1 VCLGHLVER
10 RYVHTVLTTNFDQL
24 VLKGVVRTG
33 IFPVVSDGLESL
45 IRIDPAPTSPQ
56 IVHLHGSMH
65 TYDSRNST
73 AALNKT
79 ADDQIYQSMMVG
91 LLRQSKI
98 LVVVGYAGGEEGIMH
113 LLQFAAKNI
122 PGLVIYWVTYSSD
135 YDGLSR
141 RAKRLLKN
149 SENKFFVLE
158 QDADAFFQS
167 LIREL
172 RIGQP
177 EWITSPIPTLARQAE
192 ELKPEDRASKKLAD
206 AFIKRV
212 KRIKSTPSDD
222 LAKANQAV
230 LLGDLESARNH
241 LTNAGSKPPEVR
253 RLRAEIYQE
262 EYNANPKDGREKIDA
277 AINLF
282 GTLARFGKGDE
293 SYYDLIALIRAK
305 LDLYEN
311 YDEAAI
317 VPETGNSS
325 VLLHEIVKLT
335 ISGEKRN
342 NIKDDLERR
351 LELSYYRAQALQEL
365 SEKLE
370 PGDSSAAVPAR
381 RKVVESY
388 DQTIALLNRQIPARS
403 LENRRA
409 REIRDGWATSV
420 VAYVQAII
428 EATDDEGGLAEKDR
442 LLAEGKGA
450 VEMLTRALELHRNQ
464 VRFSR
469 RNLDDEAYAGTYA
482 NAAEAYDTAAK
493 LSALLGPEPST
504 LPDPVRAR
512 RLAAKG
518 LRFAIGIYRAE
529 NMTVKA
535 AAAQR
540 RLLEFEGQES

>member
-1 VCLGHLVER
+1 
-10 RYVHTVLTTNFDQL
+10 
-24 VLKGVVRTG
+24 VRTG

-113 LLQFAAKNI
+113 LLQFSAKNI

-158 QDADAFFQS
+158 QDADAFFQT

-177 EWITSPIPTLARQAE
+177 EWITSPIPTLGRQAG

-206 AFIKRV
+206 AFITRV

-262 EYNANPKDGREKIDA
+262 EYNANPKGGREKIDE
-277 AINLF
+277 AITLF
-282 GTLARFGKGDE
+282 SSLARFGKGDD

-311 YDEAAI
+311 YDEADITPA
-317 VPETGNSS
+317 PGNSS

-342 NIKDDLERR
+342 NIRDDLERR
-351 LELSYYRAQALQEL
+351 LELSYYRSQAVQEL
-365 SEKLE
+365 SEKL
-370 PGDSSAAVPAR
+370 GSGVSGAAVSAR
-381 RKVVESY
+381 REAVESY
-388 DQTIALLNRQIPARS
+388 DQTIDLLNRQISPRS
-403 LENRRA
+403 LGNRRA

-428 EATDDEGGLAEKDR
+428 EAADDEVGLAER
-442 LLAEGKGA
+442 AGFLAEGKKS

-493 LSALLGPEPST
+493 LSALLGLEPNT

-512 RLAAKG
+512 RLAVKG

-529 NMTVKA
+529 NMNVKA

-540 RLLEFEGQES
+540 RLLEFEGQGG